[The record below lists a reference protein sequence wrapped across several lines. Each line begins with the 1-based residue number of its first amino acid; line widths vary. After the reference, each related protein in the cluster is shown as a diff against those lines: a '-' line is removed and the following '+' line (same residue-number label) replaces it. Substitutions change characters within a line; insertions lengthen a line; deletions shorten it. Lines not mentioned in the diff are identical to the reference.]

1 MKNSQISKLLKQLES
16 GYSLPALSPVAMK
29 LVELA
34 SDEKSSSMDLVSLI
48 DKDPPLATRL
58 LKLAN
63 SAFFSSRNPVSALNQ
78 AVVRIGFNRLRVMAL
93 SISLRNTFPM
103 GKVGPLNY
111 EKFWTIS
118 LYRALISK
126 SLADALKSS
135 NTDEAFISGLLME
148 IGLLIFFDIFIKG
161 KNEEVSLDLESI
173 EDLLAWERDKY
184 SLDHRQIGE
193 IALKHWNFP
202 ENIVVCQRADK
213 TSVKNRE
220 QAALIQICELAG
232 ALSKLMFMKSFGFH
246 SIYNEVENFP
256 GLTQDMIN
264 DILISTF
271 EQVEEIAANLSMEI
285 NKEKDLLAI
294 MEKANQALG
303 RISEKISTQELSS
316 ERPIPPSFASLEQEG
331 KDIKQTLHAVAHEI
345 RNPLLAVGGFAKRL
359 SDSLDPSSKNGKYV
373 QIILREASRL
383 EMVLSELTD
392 TNRKSPLTPP
402 FSSP

>member
-1 MKNSQISKLLKQLES
+1 MNNSQISKLLKQLES
-16 GYSLPALSPVAMK
+16 GYSLPALSPVVLK

-34 SDEKSSSMDLVSLI
+34 SDEKTSSMDLVSLI
-48 DKDPPLATRL
+48 DKDPPLAARL

-63 SAFFSSRNPVSALNQ
+63 SAFFSSRNSVSTLNQ

-93 SISLRNTFPM
+93 SISLRDTFPM

-126 SLADALKSS
+126 SLADVLKS
-135 NTDEAFISGLLME
+135 NNIEEAFISGLLME

-184 SLDHRQIGE
+184 SVDHRQIGE
-193 IALKHWNFP
+193 IVLRHWNFP
-202 ENIVVCQRADK
+202 ENIVVCQQTDK
-213 TSVKNRE
+213 ASVKNRE
-220 QAALIQICELAG
+220 QATLIQICEQAG
-232 ALSKLMFMKSFGFH
+232 ELSKLMFAKSFEFDL
-246 SIYNEVENFP
+246 IYNEVENFP
-256 GLTQDMIN
+256 GLTQDIIN

-271 EQVEEIAANLSMEI
+271 EQVEEIAANLSVEI
-285 NKEKDLLAI
+285 NKEKDLLTI

-303 RISEKISTQELSS
+303 KISEKISTEEVSS
-316 ERPIPPSFASLEQEG
+316 GRPIPPSFASLEQGGE
-331 KDIKQTLHAVAHEI
+331 DIKQTLQAVAHEI

-359 SDSLDPSSKNGKYV
+359 SDSLDPSSKGGKYV

-383 EMVLSELTD
+383 EMVLLEMTD
-392 TNRKSPLTPP
+392 TDRKSPPTPP

>member
-1 MKNSQISKLLKQLES
+1 MNNSQISKLLKQLES
-16 GYSLPALSPVAMK
+16 GYSLPALSPVALK

-34 SDEKSSSMDLVSLI
+34 SDEKSSSMDLVRLI
-48 DKDPPLATRL
+48 DKDPPLAARL

-63 SAFFSSRNPVSALNQ
+63 SAFFGSRNPVSALNQ
-78 AVVRIGFNRLRVMAL
+78 AVVRIGFKRLRVMAL
-93 SISLRNTFPM
+93 SISLRDTFPM
-103 GKVGPLNY
+103 GKIGPLNY

-126 SLADALKSS
+126 SLADAIKNS
-135 NTDEAFISGLLME
+135 NADEAFTAGLLME

-161 KNEEVSLDLESI
+161 KNEEVDLDLESI

-184 SLDHRQIGE
+184 SVDHRQIGE
-193 IALKHWNFP
+193 IALRHWNFP
-202 ENIVVCQRADK
+202 ENMVVCQRADK
-213 TSVKNRE
+213 TSAKNRE
-220 QAALIQICELAG
+220 QATLIQICKQAE
-232 ALSKLMFMKSFGFH
+232 ALSKLMFMKSFEFH
-246 SIYNEVENFP
+246 SIYDEVGNFP

-271 EQVEEIAANLSMEI
+271 EQVEEIAANLSVEI

-303 RISEKISTQELSS
+303 RISEKISIQEVSS
-316 ERPIPPSFASLEQEG
+316 GRPIPPSFASLEQGG
-331 KDIKQTLHAVAHEI
+331 KDIRQTLHAVAHEI

-359 SDSLDPSSKNGKYV
+359 SDSLDPSSKGGEYA

-383 EMVLSELTD
+383 EMVLSEMTD
-392 TNRKSPLTPP
+392 TDRKSPSTPS
-402 FSSP
+402 FTSP

>member
-1 MKNSQISKLLKQLES
+1 MNNSQISKLLKQLES
-16 GYSLPALSPVAMK
+16 GYSLPALSPVALK

-34 SDEKSSSMDLVSLI
+34 SDEKSSSMDLVRLI
-48 DKDPPLATRL
+48 DKDPPLAARL

-63 SAFFSSRNPVSALNQ
+63 SAFFGSRNPVSALNQ
-78 AVVRIGFNRLRVMAL
+78 AVVRIGFKRLRVMAL
-93 SISLRNTFPM
+93 SISLRDTFPM
-103 GKVGPLNY
+103 GKIGPLNY

-126 SLADALKSS
+126 SLADAIKNS
-135 NTDEAFISGLLME
+135 NADEAFTAGLLME

-161 KNEEVSLDLESI
+161 RNEEVDLDLESI

-184 SLDHRQIGE
+184 SVDHRQIGE
-193 IALKHWNFP
+193 IALRHWNFP
-202 ENIVVCQRADK
+202 ENMVVCQRADK
-213 TSVKNRE
+213 TSAKNRE
-220 QAALIQICELAG
+220 QATLIQICKQAE
-232 ALSKLMFMKSFGFH
+232 ALSKLMFMKSSEFH
-246 SIYNEVENFP
+246 SIYDEVGNFP

-271 EQVEEIAANLSMEI
+271 EQVEEIAANLSVEI

-303 RISEKISTQELSS
+303 RISEKISIQEVSS
-316 ERPIPPSFASLEQEG
+316 GRPIPPSFASLEQGG
-331 KDIKQTLHAVAHEI
+331 KDIRQTLHAVAHEI

-359 SDSLDPSSKNGKYV
+359 SDSLDPSSKGGEYA

-383 EMVLSELTD
+383 EMVLSEMTD
-392 TNRKSPLTPP
+392 TDRKSPSTPS
-402 FSSP
+402 FTSP

>member
-48 DKDPPLATRL
+48 DKDPPLAARL

-63 SAFFSSRNPVSALNQ
+63 SAFFSSRNSISTLNQ

-93 SISLRNTFPM
+93 SISLRDTFPM

-126 SLADALKSS
+126 SLADVLKS
-135 NTDEAFISGLLME
+135 NNIEEAFISGLLME

-184 SLDHRQIGE
+184 SVDHRQIGE
-193 IALKHWNFP
+193 IVLRHWNFP

-220 QAALIQICELAG
+220 QAALIQICEQAG

-271 EQVEEIAANLSMEI
+271 EQVEEIAANLNVEI
-285 NKEKDLLAI
+285 DKEKDLLAI
-294 MEKANQALG
+294 MEKANQALA

-316 ERPIPPSFASLEQEG
+316 ERPIPPSFASLEQGG

-359 SDSLDPSSKNGKYV
+359 SDSLDPSSKDGKYV

-383 EMVLSELTD
+383 EMVLSELTG
-392 TNRKSPLTPP
+392 NRP
-402 FSSP
+402 

>member
-1 MKNSQISKLLKQLES
+1 MNNSQISKLLKQLES
-16 GYSLPALSPVAMK
+16 GYSLPALSPVVLK

-34 SDEKSSSMDLVSLI
+34 SDEKSSSMDLVSQI
-48 DKDPPLATRL
+48 DKDPPLAARL

-63 SAFFSSRNPVSALNQ
+63 SAFFSSRNPVSTLNQ
-78 AVVRIGFNRLRVMAL
+78 AVVRIGFSRLRVMAL
-93 SISLRNTFPM
+93 SVSLRDTFPM

-126 SLADALKSS
+126 SLADVLKS
-135 NTDEAFISGLLME
+135 NNIEEAFISGMLME

-184 SLDHRQIGE
+184 SVDHRQIGE
-193 IALKHWNFP
+193 IALRHWNFP

-213 TSVKNRE
+213 ASVKNE
-220 QAALIQICELAG
+220 ELATLIQICEQAG
-232 ALSKLMFMKSFGFH
+232 ALSKLMFAKSFEFDL
-246 SIYNEVENFP
+246 IYNEVENFQ
-256 GLTQDMIN
+256 GLTQDIIS

-271 EQVEEIAANLSMEI
+271 EQVEEIAANLSVEI
-285 NKEKDLLAI
+285 NKEKDLLTI

-303 RISEKISTQELSS
+303 KISEKISTEEVSS
-316 ERPIPPSFASLEQEG
+316 GRPIPPSFASLEQGGE
-331 KDIKQTLHAVAHEI
+331 DIKQTLQAVAHEI

-359 SDSLDPSSKNGKYV
+359 SDSLNPSSEGGKYV

-383 EMVLSELTD
+383 EMVLSEMTD
-392 TNRKSPLTPP
+392 TDRKSPP
-402 FSSP
+402 SQ

>member
-1 MKNSQISKLLKQLES
+1 
-16 GYSLPALSPVAMK
+16 
-29 LVELA
+29 
-34 SDEKSSSMDLVSLI
+34 
-48 DKDPPLATRL
+48 
-58 LKLAN
+58 
-63 SAFFSSRNPVSALNQ
+63 
-78 AVVRIGFNRLRVMAL
+78 
-93 SISLRNTFPM
+93 M

-135 NTDEAFISGLLME
+135 NTDEAFTSGLLME

-193 IALKHWNFP
+193 IALTHWNFP

-220 QAALIQICELAG
+220 QAALIQICEQAG
-232 ALSKLMFMKSFGFH
+232 ALSKLMFMKSFEFH

-271 EQVEEIAANLSMEI
+271 EQVEEIAANLNVEI
-285 NKEKDLLAI
+285 DKEKDLLAI

-345 RNPLLAVGGFAKRL
+345 RNPLLAVAGFAKRL
-359 SDSLDPSSKNGKYV
+359 SDSLDPSSKDGKYV

-383 EMVLSELTD
+383 EIVLSELTG
-392 TNRKSPLTPP
+392 NRP
-402 FSSP
+402 

>member
-1 MKNSQISKLLKQLES
+1 MNNNQISKLLKRLES
-16 GYSLPALSPVAMK
+16 GYSLPALSPVALK

-34 SDEKSSSMDLVSLI
+34 SDEKSSSMDLVRLI
-48 DKDPPLATRL
+48 DKDPPLAARL

-63 SAFFSSRNPVSALNQ
+63 SAFFSSRNPVSTLNQ
-78 AVVRIGFNRLRVMAL
+78 AVVRIGFDRLRVMAL
-93 SISLRNTFPM
+93 SISLRDTFPM

-126 SLADALKSS
+126 SLAGALKSS
-135 NTDEAFISGLLME
+135 NTDEAFTSGLLME

-161 KNEEVSLDLESI
+161 KNEEVNLDLESI

-184 SLDHRQIGE
+184 SVDHRQIGE
-193 IALKHWNFP
+193 IVLRHWNFP

-220 QAALIQICELAG
+220 QAALIQICEQAG
-232 ALSKLMFMKSFGFH
+232 ALSKLMFMKSFEFH
-246 SIYNEVENFP
+246 SIYNEVESFP

-271 EQVEEIAANLSMEI
+271 EQVEEIAANLRVEI

-303 RISEKISTQELSS
+303 RISEKLSTQEVSS
-316 ERPIPPSFASLEQEG
+316 GRPIPPSFASLEQEG

-345 RNPLLAVGGFAKRL
+345 RNPLLAVVGFAKRL
-359 SDSLDPSSKNGKYV
+359 SDSLDPSSKAGEYV
-373 QIILREASRL
+373 RIILREASRL
-383 EMVLSELTD
+383 EMVLSEMTD
-392 TNRKSPLTPP
+392 TERKSPLNPP

>member
-34 SDEKSSSMDLVSLI
+34 SDEKSSSMDLVNLI
-48 DKDPPLATRL
+48 DKDPPLAARL

-126 SLADALKSS
+126 SLAGALKSS
-135 NTDEAFISGLLME
+135 NTDEAFTSGLLME

-193 IALKHWNFP
+193 IALTHWNFP

-220 QAALIQICELAG
+220 QAALIQICEQAG
-232 ALSKLMFMKSFGFH
+232 ALSKLMFMKSFEFH

-316 ERPIPPSFASLEQEG
+316 GRSIPPSFASLEQEG

>member
-1 MKNSQISKLLKQLES
+1 MNNSQISKLLKQLES
-16 GYSLPALSPVAMK
+16 GYSLPALSPVALK

-34 SDEKSSSMDLVSLI
+34 SDEKSSSMDLVRLI
-48 DKDPPLATRL
+48 DKDPPLAARL

-63 SAFFSSRNPVSALNQ
+63 SAFFGSRNPVSALNQ
-78 AVVRIGFNRLRVMAL
+78 AVVRIGFKRLRVMAL
-93 SISLRNTFPM
+93 SISLRDTFPM
-103 GKVGPLNY
+103 GKIGPLNY

-126 SLADALKSS
+126 SLADAIKSS
-135 NTDEAFISGLLME
+135 NADEAFTAGLLME

-161 KNEEVSLDLESI
+161 RNEEVDLDLESI

-184 SLDHRQIGE
+184 SVDHRQIGE
-193 IALKHWNFP
+193 IALRHWNFP
-202 ENIVVCQRADK
+202 ENMVVCQRADK
-213 TSVKNRE
+213 TSAKNRE
-220 QAALIQICELAG
+220 QATLIQICKQAE
-232 ALSKLMFMKSFGFH
+232 ALSKLMFMKSFEFH
-246 SIYNEVENFP
+246 SIYDEVGNFP

-271 EQVEEIAANLSMEI
+271 EQVEEIAANLSVEI

-303 RISEKISTQELSS
+303 RISEKISMQEVSS
-316 ERPIPPSFASLEQEG
+316 GRPIPPSFASLEQGG
-331 KDIKQTLHAVAHEI
+331 KDIRQTLHAVAHEI

-359 SDSLDPSSKNGKYV
+359 SDSLDPSSKGGEYA

-383 EMVLSELTD
+383 EMVLSEMTD
-392 TNRKSPLTPP
+392 TDRKSPSTPS
-402 FSSP
+402 FTSP

>member
-1 MKNSQISKLLKQLES
+1 MKDSQISKLLKQLES
-16 GYSLPALSPVAMK
+16 GYSLPALSPVVMK

-48 DKDPPLATRL
+48 DKDPPLAARL
-58 LKLAN
+58 LRLAN
-63 SAFFSSRNPVSALNQ
+63 SAFFSSRDPVSALNQ
-78 AVVRIGFNRLRVMAL
+78 AVVRIGFKRLRVMAL
-93 SISLRNTFPM
+93 SISLRDTFPM

-126 SLADALKSS
+126 SLADTLKSS
-135 NTDEAFISGLLME
+135 NTDEAFTAGLLME

-161 KNEEVSLDLESI
+161 KNEEVGLDLESI

-193 IALKHWNFP
+193 IALKYWNFP
-202 ENIVVCQRADK
+202 ENIVLCQRADK
-213 TSVKNRE
+213 TSVKNSE
-220 QAALIQICELAG
+220 QAALIQICEQAG
-232 ALSKLMFMKSFGFH
+232 SLSKLMFMKSFEFH
-246 SIYNEVENFP
+246 SLYDEVEKFP

-264 DILISTF
+264 DILIYTF
-271 EQVEEIAANLSMEI
+271 EKVEEIAASLSVEI

-303 RISEKISTQELSS
+303 RISEKISTQEVSS
-316 ERPIPPSFASLEQEG
+316 ERPIPPSFASLEQGGE
-331 KDIKQTLHAVAHEI
+331 DIKQTLHAVAHEI

-359 SDSLDPSSKNGKYV
+359 SDSLDPSSKGGKYV

-383 EMVLSELTD
+383 EMVLSEMTD
-392 TNRKSPLTPP
+392 TNRKSSLPPPL
-402 FSSP
+402 SSP